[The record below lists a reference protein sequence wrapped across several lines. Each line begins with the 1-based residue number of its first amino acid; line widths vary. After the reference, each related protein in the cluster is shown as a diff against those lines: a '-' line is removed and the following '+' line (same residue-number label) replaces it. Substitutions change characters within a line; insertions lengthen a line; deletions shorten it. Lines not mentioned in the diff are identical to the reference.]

1 MPRPTEQQKLRVQ
14 NSWSPRAMVLLLQTK
29 ERETKVLEEVT
40 VQAVG
45 EGLRAKP
52 TAPYKGSGSKSMFA
66 LLARKTETFKDS
78 RRPGMPSKTS
88 SSNVSSKSW
97 KPRARGQG
105 GEWLRFCS
113 NFYSLTKYHS
123 TYFILPIY
131 QLRLDS
137 PNKQT
142 WCLRYTLWMNEWTNE
157 WRTGYSEQL
166 DSSWK

>member
-29 ERETKVLEEVT
+29 QRETKVLEEVT

-88 SSNVSSKSW
+88 SSNVSSKS
-97 KPRARGQG
+97 
-105 GEWLRFCS
+105 
-113 NFYSLTKYHS
+113 
-123 TYFILPIY
+123 
-131 QLRLDS
+131 
-137 PNKQT
+137 
-142 WCLRYTLWMNEWTNE
+142 
-157 WRTGYSEQL
+157 
-166 DSSWK
+166 